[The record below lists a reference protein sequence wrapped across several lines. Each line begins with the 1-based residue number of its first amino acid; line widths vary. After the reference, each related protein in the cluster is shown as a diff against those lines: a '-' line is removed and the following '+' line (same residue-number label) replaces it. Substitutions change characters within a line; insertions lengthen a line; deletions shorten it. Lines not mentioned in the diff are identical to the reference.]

1 MLRLLLRRMSHP
13 KDISDEVLYTM
24 ARHENICNY
33 IHLPA
38 QSGNTRVLKAMNRT
52 YTREWY
58 LDKVRK
64 IREIIP
70 GCGIS
75 CDIIAG
81 FCTET
86 EEEHQDTLSLM
97 ELSRFDFSYMYKYS
111 ERPGTLAQKKMTDD
125 VPEEVKSRRL
135 TEIIALQNRLSLENN
150 TQYIG
155 TVVRVLADG
164 LSKKSDQD
172 LSGRNDQNIKV
183 VFPRENYNIGDYVD
197 VLVERVTTTTLIGK
211 AVR

>member
-1 MLRLLLRRMSHP
+1 M
-13 KDISDEVLYTM
+13 
-24 ARHENICNY
+24 
-33 IHLPA
+33 PA
-38 QSGNTRVLKAMNRT
+38 QSGNTRVLEAMNRT

-58 LDKVRK
+58 LERVNT

-70 GCGIS
+70 ECGIS

-97 ELSRFDFSYMYKYS
+97 ALSRFGFSYMYKYS

-135 TEIIALQNRLSLENN
+135 TEIITLQNQLSLQNN
-150 TQYIG
+150 QTFIG
-155 TVVRVLADG
+155 KEVRVLVDSF
-164 LSKKSDQD
+164 SKKSKED

-183 VFPRENYNIGDYVD
+183 VFPKENYQIGDYVD
-197 VLVERVTTTTLIGK
+197 VIIERVTSTTLIGK
-211 AVR
+211 AIN